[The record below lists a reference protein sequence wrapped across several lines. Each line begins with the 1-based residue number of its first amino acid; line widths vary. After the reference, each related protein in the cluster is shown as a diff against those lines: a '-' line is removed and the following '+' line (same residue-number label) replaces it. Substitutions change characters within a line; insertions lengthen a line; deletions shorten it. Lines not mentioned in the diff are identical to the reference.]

1 MKIFRDGLVNLK
13 LCYVNLRKK
22 VLNNFSFYG
31 VIIEINRFLFRIF
44 LFLNI
49 MGIFEFILNSIVGII
64 LLD

>member
-49 MGIFEFILNSIVGII
+49 MGIFEFILNNIVGII

>member
-1 MKIFRDGLVNLK
+1 MKIFKDGLVNLK